1 VANKPSGGTFVGLD
15 IGTATIKAVEVKG
28 AGPNL
33 QVTALGMAETPPG
46 TIQQGLVQDAKALGA
61 AIKALLTKS
70 GIRPGRC
77 VSAASGN
84 AGVVVRVIEVP
95 KMSPKDLA
103 ETMKWEIERHIP
115 FAAND
120 VEMGYQKIDDP
131 VSDNDPNNP
140 NMEVLLA
147 VAQRDMV
154 AEHLKTLDAAGLKP
168 FSIDVEPLAIGRAL
182 LNLDNS
188 GLASRNVAVV
198 NIGAANTDVGI
209 YKAGTLRF
217 PRAVP
222 IAGDNFTRAI
232 ADHLGIGMD
241 QAEDEKRQYAAVLMD
256 VLDSVQ
262 AAPADDPFG
271 ESSFGASPFD
281 MAGVPPANPFDTAP
295 VPPANPFDA
304 PAVPPANPF
313 AEPVPANPF
322 ETPPANPFDTPPP
335 ANPFGD
341 PVPANPFDTAAGDVP
356 PASPF
361 DSPAAPP
368 APEDPR
374 RRRQREIFDAL
385 VPVLAELAVE
395 VGRSVDFFRSRY
407 PNEVLDQVVLC
418 GGSAQIV
425 DLDKFFQRELGIATR
440 VANPFQAVRVAS
452 RQMDPATLDRIA
464 PAFAVAL
471 GLAARDAVIG
481 SDK

>member
-1 VANKPSGGTFVGLD
+1 MANRPSGGTFVGLD

-28 AGPNL
+28 AGANL
-33 QVTALGMAETPPG
+33 QVTALGIADTPPG
-46 TIQQGLVQDAKALGA
+46 TIQQGLVSDAKILGA
-61 AIKALLTKS
+61 AIKSLLTKS

-95 KMSPKDLA
+95 KMTPKDLA

-131 VSDNDPNNP
+131 QSDSDPNNP

-154 AEHLKTLDAAGLKP
+154 AEHLKTLESAGLQP

-182 LNLDNS
+182 LDLDNS
-188 GLASRNVAVV
+188 GLGSRNVAVV

-232 ADHLGIGMD
+232 ADHLGINMD
-241 QAEDEKRQYAAVLMD
+241 QAEDEKRKSAAILMD
-256 VLDSVQ
+256 VLESAQ
-262 AAPADDPFG
+262 AAPPDDPFG
-271 ESSFGASPFD
+271 DGNFGGSPFD
-281 MAGVPPANPFDTAP
+281 TTGVPPANPFDAAP
-295 VPPANPFDA
+295 VPPANPFDSPAA
-304 PAVPPANPF
+304 PPT
-313 AEPVPANPF
+313 NPF
-322 ETPPANPFDTPPP
+322 EAPPV
-335 ANPFGD
+335 NPFGD
-341 PVPANPFDTAAGDVP
+341 PVPANPFDVAPVNPFDTAAGDP
-356 PASPF
+356 AAASPF
-361 DSPAAPP
+361 GAPAQPL
-368 APEDPR
+368 APEDPH

-407 PNEVLDQVVLC
+407 PTEAIDQVVLC

-425 DLDKFFQRELGIATR
+425 DLDKFFQRELNIPTR
-440 VANPFQAVRVAS
+440 IANPFQSVRVSS
-452 RQMDPATLDRIA
+452 RQMDPATLDKIA

-471 GLAARDAVIG
+471 GLATRDAIIG

>member
-1 VANKPSGGTFVGLD
+1 MANRPSGGTFVGLD

-33 QVTALGMAETPPG
+33 QVTALGIADTPPG
-46 TIQQGLVQDAKALGA
+46 TIQQGLVADAKTLGA
-61 AIKALLTKS
+61 AIKSLLTKS

-95 KMSPKDLA
+95 KMTPKDLA

-120 VEMGYQKIDDP
+120 VEMGYQKIDDAQ
-131 VSDNDPNNP
+131 SDADPNNP

-154 AEHLKTLDAAGLKP
+154 AEHLKTLEAAGLQP

-182 LNLDNS
+182 LDLDNS
-188 GLASRNVAVV
+188 GLGTRNVAVV

-232 ADHLGIGMD
+232 ADHLGLNMD
-241 QAEDEKRQYAAVLMD
+241 QAEDEKRQNAAILMD
-256 VLDSVQ
+256 VLESAQ
-262 AAPADDPFG
+262 AAPGDSPFG
-271 ESSFGASPFD
+271 DGNFGSSPFD
-281 MAGVPPANPFDTAP
+281 MGGVPPANPFDAAP

-313 AEPVPANPF
+313 D
-322 ETPPANPFDTPPP
+322 TPPANPFDTAPP
-335 ANPFGD
+335 NPFGD
-341 PVPANPFDTAAGDVP
+341 PVPVNPFDVAPGEAVAT
-356 PASPF
+356 ASPF
-361 DSPAAPP
+361 DSPVAPP

-407 PNEVLDQVVLC
+407 PSEVIDQVIIC
-418 GGSAQIV
+418 GGSAQIM
-425 DLDKFFQRELGIATR
+425 DLDKFFQRELGIPTR
-440 VANPFQAVRVAS
+440 IANPFQSVRVSS

-464 PAFAVAL
+464 PTFAVAL

>member
-1 VANKPSGGTFVGLD
+1 MANKPSGGTFVGLD

-28 AGPNL
+28 AGANL
-33 QVTALGMAETPPG
+33 QVTALGMADTPPG
-46 TIQQGLVQDAKALGA
+46 TIQQGLVSDAKVLGA
-61 AIKALLTKS
+61 AIKSLLTKS

-95 KMSPKDLA
+95 KMTPKDLA

-131 VSDNDPNNP
+131 QSDADPNNP

-154 AEHLKTLDAAGLKP
+154 AEHLKTLDASGLQP

-182 LNLDNS
+182 LDLDKT
-188 GLASRNVAVV
+188 GLGSRNVAVV

-232 ADHLGIGMD
+232 ADHLGLNMD
-241 QAEDEKRQYAAVLMD
+241 QAEDEKRQNAAILMD
-256 VLDSVQ
+256 VLESAQ
-262 AAPADDPFG
+262 PAPSDESFPFG
-271 ESSFGASPFD
+271 DGNFGGSPFD
-281 MAGVPPANPFDTAP
+281 AASVPPANPFDAAP
-295 VPPANPFDA
+295 VPPANPFDS
-304 PAVPPANPF
+304 PTVPPANPF
-313 AEPVPANPF
+313 ETAPPNPF
-322 ETPPANPFDTPPP
+322 GTPAPANPFD
-335 ANPFGD
+335 AA
-341 PVPANPFDTAAGDVP
+341 PANPFDVAPGEPV

-361 DSPAAPP
+361 DAGGQPL

-374 RRRQREIFDAL
+374 RRRQREVFDAL

-407 PNEVLDQVVLC
+407 PTEVIDQVVLC

-425 DLDKFFQRELGIATR
+425 DLDKFFQRELGIPTR
-440 VANPFQAVRVAS
+440 IANPFQSVRVAS
-452 RQMDPATLDRIA
+452 RQMDPATLDRVA

-471 GLAARDAVIG
+471 GLAARDALIG

>member
-1 VANKPSGGTFVGLD
+1 MANRPSGGTFVGLD

-33 QVTALGMAETPPG
+33 QVTALGIADTPPG
-46 TIQQGLVQDAKALGA
+46 TIQQGLVADAKTLGA
-61 AIKALLTKS
+61 AIKSLLTKS

-95 KMSPKDLA
+95 KMTPKDLA

-120 VEMGYQKIDDP
+120 VEMGYQKIDDAQ
-131 VSDNDPNNP
+131 SDADPNNP

-154 AEHLKTLDAAGLKP
+154 AEHLKTLEAAGLQP

-182 LNLDNS
+182 LDLDNS
-188 GLASRNVAVV
+188 GLGARNVAVV

-232 ADHLGIGMD
+232 ADHLGLNMD
-241 QAEDEKRQYAAVLMD
+241 QAEDEKRQNAAILMD
-256 VLDSVQ
+256 VLESAQ
-262 AAPADDPFG
+262 AAPGDSPFG
-271 ESSFGASPFD
+271 DGNFGSSPFD
-281 MAGVPPANPFDTAP
+281 MGGVPPANPFDAAP

-313 AEPVPANPF
+313 D
-322 ETPPANPFDTPPP
+322 TPPANPFDTPP

-341 PVPANPFDTAAGDVP
+341 PAPVNPFDVAPGETVP
-356 PASPF
+356 TASPF
-361 DSPAAPP
+361 DSAVAPP

-407 PNEVLDQVVLC
+407 PSEVIDQVIIC
-418 GGSAQIV
+418 GGSAQIM
-425 DLDKFFQRELGIATR
+425 DLDKFFQRELGIPTR
-440 VANPFQAVRVAS
+440 IANPFQSVRVSS